1 MRRPRPYPWRCLVW
15 DVPDDVT
22 AADIA
27 NLYNAELAAALRELI
42 AVIEKGQTT

>member
-22 AADIA
+22 ATDVA
-27 NLYNAELAAALRELI
+27 NLYHANLAALLRELI
-42 AVIEKGQTT
+42 AAIEKGQTT